1 MEQVLDK
8 NLYLNDLL
16 KIKETIKKNQ
26 SNVIYIVNSAMIITY
41 YQIGT
46 IINQRK
52 EWGNKY
58 VERLSRDLKEYGKGY
73 SYEQLK
79 KMSQFAHFFSE
90 NEIRS
95 QPVTQIPWSTLS
107 RVIIQ
112 KSSSLEEALWYIN
125 QTYKNRWSRAIVIK
139 QFELKAFQRQT
150 IEPISSP
157 MQSDGDEHIK
167 EILKD
172 TVVLQFL
179 NKNDLEDERALKNKL
194 MNNIIAFLQEL
205 GPGFALVGKEYKL
218 VTPTN
223 KNFYIDLLMYHTK
236 IHAYVVIE
244 VKINEFQ
251 PADIGQLN
259 FYVNAVDDLERT
271 ELDCETVGILL
282 CKDADSYVAKTTLS
296 KLTTKIGV
304 SKYKILEEIP
314 EYLANKLNDID
325 EI

>member
-1 MEQVLDK
+1 MNGIVDK
-8 NLYLNDLL
+8 SYFKDLEA
-16 KIKETIKKNQ
+16 IKETIRKNQ
-26 SNVIYIVNSAMIITY
+26 TSTIYVVNSAMIITY

-58 VERLSRDLKEYGKGY
+58 IRKLSIDLAEYGKGY
-73 SYEQLK
+73 SYDQLK
-79 KMSQFAHFFSE
+79 RMSRFANWFTIT
-90 NEIRS
+90 EIRA
-95 QPVTQIPWSTLS
+95 QPVPQIPWSS
-107 RVIIQ
+107 IIEIMN
-112 KSSSLEEALWYIN
+112 KSSSKEEMLWYIN
-125 QTYKNRWSRAIVIK
+125 QTHKNKWSRTMVLK
-139 QFELKAFQRQT
+139 QFELKAYQRHDV
-150 IEPISSP
+150 EPISSSI
-157 MQSDGDEHIK
+157 QSNNDTQLK
-167 EILKD
+167 EIVKD
-172 TVVLQFL
+172 TLALDFI
-179 NKNDLEDERALKNKL
+179 NRTDLADEKTFKSKL
-194 MNNIIAFLQEL
+194 MDNIISFLQEL

-271 ELDCETVGILL
+271 ELDNATVGILL
-282 CKDADSYVAKTTLS
+282 CKDADTYVAKTTLS
-296 KLTTKIGV
+296 KLATKIGI

>member
-8 NLYLNDLL
+8 NLYLNDLA
-16 KIKETIKKNQ
+16 KIKETINKNQ
-26 SNVIYIVNSAMIITY
+26 SNVICIVNSAMIITY

-73 SYEQLK
+73 SCPQLK
-79 KMSQFAHFFSE
+79 KMSQFAAIFTID
-90 NEIRS
+90 EIGS
-95 QPVTQIPWSTLS
+95 QPVNQIPWGTLYG
-107 RVIIQ
+107 IIS
-112 KSSSLEEALWYIN
+112 KSSSKEEMLWYVN
-125 QTYKNRWSRAIVIK
+125 QTYKNKWSRAVVLK
-139 QFELKAFQRQT
+139 QFELKAYQRHEV
-150 IEPISSP
+150 EPISSSI
-157 MQSDGDEHIK
+157 QSNNDIQLK
-167 EILKD
+167 EIVKD
-172 TVVLQFL
+172 TLALDFI
-179 NKNDLEDERALKNKL
+179 NRTDLADEKTFKSKL
-194 MNNIIAFLQEL
+194 MDNIIAFLQEL

-251 PADIGQLN
+251 PADIGQLT

-271 ELDCETVGILL
+271 ELDNDTVGILL
-282 CKDADSYVAKTTLS
+282 CKDADTYVAKTTLS
-296 KLTTKIGV
+296 KLATKIGI

>member
-1 MEQVLDK
+1 MEQ
-8 NLYLNDLL
+8 NEYLKDLV
-16 KIKETIKKNQ
+16 KIKETIAENRNKAM
-26 SNVIYIVNSAMIITY
+26 VIVNSAMIITY
-41 YQIGT
+41 YKIGT

-58 VERLSRDLKEYGKGY
+58 LEKLSSDLNSFGCGY
-73 SYEQLK
+73 SFANLK
-79 KMSQFAHFFSE
+79 KISQFASCFSE
-90 NEIRS
+90 KEIRE
-95 QPVTQIPWSTLS
+95 QPVPQIPWGT
-107 RVIIQ
+107 IIKIMN
-112 KSSSLEEALWYIN
+112 KSSSKEEMLWYIN
-125 QTYKNRWSRAIVIK
+125 QTHKNKWSRTTVLK
-139 QFELKAFQRQT
+139 QFESKAFHRQT
-150 IEPISSP
+150 IDPISSP
-157 MQSDGDEHIK
+157 IKVDSDGHIK

-179 NKNDLEDERALKNKL
+179 NKNDLEDERTLKNKL

-271 ELDCETVGILL
+271 ELDNDTVGILL
-282 CKDADSYVAKTTLS
+282 CKDADTYVAKTTLS
-296 KLTTKIGV
+296 KLSTKIGI

>member
-1 MEQVLDK
+1 MEQILDK
-8 NLYLNDLL
+8 NLYLNDLA

-58 VERLSRDLKEYGKGY
+58 IRKLSIDLAEYGKGY
-73 SYEQLK
+73 SYDQLK
-79 KMSQFAHFFSE
+79 RMSRFANWFTIT
-90 NEIRS
+90 EIRA
-95 QPVTQIPWSTLS
+95 QPVPQIPWSS
-107 RVIIQ
+107 IIEIMN
-112 KSSSLEEALWYIN
+112 KSSSKEEMLWYIN
-125 QTYKNRWSRAIVIK
+125 QTHKNKWSRTTVLK
-139 QFELKAFQRQT
+139 QFESKAFQRQT
-150 IEPISSP
+150 IDPISSP
-157 MQSDGDEHIK
+157 IKVDSDGHIK

-179 NKNDLEDERALKNKL
+179 NKNDLEDERTLKNKL
-194 MNNIIAFLQEL
+194 MDNIIAFLQEL

-251 PADIGQLN
+251 PADVGQLN

-271 ELDCETVGILL
+271 ELDNDTVGILL
-282 CKDADSYVAKTTLS
+282 CKDADTYVAKTTLS
-296 KLTTKIGV
+296 KLATKIGV

>member
-8 NLYLNDLL
+8 NLYLNDLS

-41 YQIGT
+41 YQIGK

-58 VERLSRDLKEYGKGY
+58 VKKLAEDLKEYGKGY
-73 SYEQLK
+73 SYDQLF
-79 KMSQFAHFFSE
+79 KMSQLANIFDE
-90 NEIRS
+90 KEIIG
-95 QPVTQIPWSTLS
+95 QAVLQIPWGTI
-107 RVIIQ
+107 VKIMK
-112 KSSSLEEALWYIN
+112 KSSSKEEMLWYIN
-125 QTYKNRWSRAIVIK
+125 QTHKNKWSRTTVLK
-139 QFELKAFQRQT
+139 QFESKAFQRQT
-150 IEPISSP
+150 IDPISSP
-157 MQSDGDEHIK
+157 IKVDSDGHIK

-179 NKNDLEDERALKNKL
+179 NKNDLEDERTLKNKL

-271 ELDCETVGILL
+271 ELDNDTVGILL
-282 CKDADSYVAKTTLS
+282 CKDADTYVAKTTLS
-296 KLTTKIGV
+296 KLSTKIGI